1 MSTIKDRLTK
11 RERISYIKLV
21 MCGLVLIFMVMFSA
35 DMVSY
40 AEETPAGVDDILAT
54 TTDAGVNGVVLD
66 SDGYFRY
73 YENDQVQ
80 TAPGWR
86 RISDTEMIYIDQEGH
101 VTSTFS
107 RNGDVININEYNVS
121 TKGWD
126 LVRNRWISID
136 NGRYYMD
143 STGICSKLYY
153 TDSQKAY
160 RFAGNSFSLADNRE
174 VVLNDGRTYYFNSK
188 GIRVSKAGWYTTF
201 SGTEVNVGSNGAVY
215 TRIYKD
221 SGIYRISVF
230 DSSSKEWVQKANLWK
245 KSGSKLYYFSDAG
258 EGITVYNLS
267 TKKLYIYSY
276 DSDNYVLASNTVSK
290 LNEKY
295 YYYYNKS
302 GVRVTSEGWQTL
314 NSKVSYYVGSKGYI
328 TLKYTNKSGVRKLY
342 SYNYSTNKWTLRK
355 NLWKNVSGSKIYFNT
370 KGIATI
376 YYNTKTKGGFTYSSK
391 KWKPIKKTIKK
402 IAGTN
407 VYFNG
412 SGKRVTKKGVYK
424 TSDGYLA
431 YVNSRGNVYKRE
443 YDLSVKRYYTIDL
456 GHGKKTKVY
465 GYYDLDGAKKLMK
478 EVNQHRQDNGFSALS
493 ANTSMTDTATT
504 RAIEISN
511 TYSHYRP
518 NGTLCINSM
527 YELYGENLACG
538 FENSELVFRAWKK
551 SSAHNSNMLN
561 TSYKTMGAAVFVALK
576 NDKQGYKKYYV
587 LTFGK

>member
-1 MSTIKDRLTK
+1 MSKIKDRLTK

-21 MCGLVLIFMVMFSA
+21 MCGLVLTFMVMFSA
-35 DMVSY
+35 NMVSY
-40 AEETPAGVDDILAT
+40 ADETPAGVDDVLAT

-160 RFAGNSFSLADNRE
+160 RFAGNSFSLTDNRE

-188 GIRVSKAGWYTTF
+188 SIRVSKAGWYTTF
-201 SGTEVNVGSNGAVY
+201 SGTEVNVGSNGVVY

-276 DSDNYVLASNTVSK
+276 DSDNYVLARNTVSK

-412 SGKRVTKKGVYK
+412 KGKRVTKKGVYK

-431 YVNSRGNVYKRE
+431 YVNGRGNVYKRE

-538 FENSELVFRAWKK
+538 FANSELVFRAWKK

>member
-1 MSTIKDRLTK
+1 MSKIKDRLTK

-21 MCGLVLIFMVMFSA
+21 MCGLVLTFMVMFSA
-35 DMVSY
+35 NMVSY
-40 AEETPAGVDDILAT
+40 ADETPAGVDDVLAT

-201 SGTEVNVGSNGAVY
+201 SGTEVNVGSNGVVY

-276 DSDNYVLASNTVSK
+276 DSDNYVLARNTVSK

-412 SGKRVTKKGVYK
+412 KGKRVTKKGVYK

-431 YVNSRGNVYKRE
+431 YVNGRGNVYKRE

-465 GYYDLDGAKKLMK
+465 GYYDLDGAQKLMK

-538 FENSELVFRAWKK
+538 FANSELVFRAWKK
-551 SSAHNSNMLN
+551 SSSHNSNMLN

>member
-21 MCGLVLIFMVMFSA
+21 MCGLMLTFMVMFSA

-276 DSDNYVLASNTVSK
+276 DSDNYVLARNTVSK

-342 SYNYSTNKWTLRK
+342 SYN
-355 NLWKNVSGSKIYFNT
+355 
-370 KGIATI
+370 
-376 YYNTKTKGGFTYSSK
+376 
-391 KWKPIKKTIKK
+391 WKPIKKTIKK
-402 IAGTN
+402 IAGPN

-538 FENSELVFRAWKK
+538 FANSELVFRAWKK